1 MLPALTRRPHAGGI
15 ATSSRTQPDRTVRIP
30 ETNPSLTTLDG
41 RYHVLERLAA
51 GGMGE
56 VFRAHDAVLVREVA
70 VKVLHPNLAGDSGFV
85 DRFRREARAAAGL
98 SHPNIVGVH
107 DWGAVDGVY
116 FMVMEFVRGQ
126 SLRDIL
132 NAEGVLA
139 PAQAADVLLQVLT
152 ALDHAH
158 RKGIVHRDIKPE
170 NVMVAPDGLAKV
182 TDFGLAR
189 AYADARVTQA
199 GAVTGT
205 PQYLA
210 PEQLQGEPPDPRTD
224 LYSLGILAFEL
235 LTGRVP
241 FEGETSMAI
250 AYRHV
255 RDRVPRPSARNPSV
269 PPGLDGWVAS
279 MTEKD
284 RELRPESAAEARRD
298 LAAEATS
305 FPPARPIGELVHE
318 VPEPSSPFA
327 DPRRARTVAIPHGT
341 RASRRSGRRRLLGI
355 LFALLAVAGAAWG
368 AWTYLVPHSLDVP
381 NVIGLRMD
389 QAQAR
394 LFDLELTVTTGEGE
408 YSLRVPADHVLRTQP
423 PPGTTVREDT
433 NVTLTPS
440 LGPPPVPVPDL
451 IGKTVP
457 EAQRL
462 LKEARLR
469 LGEPKQA
476 YSDRFAVG
484 EIMKQSVPGT
494 GEAPQG
500 SDIDVVVSKGPSPEP
515 VPKVIGKSEEQA
527 RGLLAA
533 WVVKKETRYSDEVR
547 RGVVIDQRPNPK
559 TKLQPGQAVTIVV
572 SLGPKFVQVPNLE
585 GMSKD
590 EAVARIR
597 ELGLVPQVN
606 QVPGST
612 GDTVVG
618 QLPAGGETV
627 RSGST
632 VTIYV
637 A

>member
-1 MLPALTRRPHAGGI
+1 M
-15 ATSSRTQPDRTVRIP
+15 
-30 ETNPSLTTLDG
+30 
-41 RYHVLERLAA
+41 
-51 GGMGE
+51 
-56 VFRAHDAVLVREVA
+56 
-70 VKVLHPNLAGDSGFV
+70 
-85 DRFRREARAAAGL
+85 
-98 SHPNIVGVH
+98 GVH

-116 FMVMEFVRGQ
+116 FMVMEFVRG
-126 SLRDIL
+126 
-132 NAEGVLA
+132 
-139 PAQAADVLLQVLT
+139 
-152 ALDHAH
+152 HH
-158 RKGIVHRDIKPE
+158 
-170 NVMVAPDGLAKV
+170 DGAAKV

-210 PEQLQGEPPDPRTD
+210 PEQLQGEPADPRTD

-298 LAAEATS
+298 LATEAAS
-305 FPPARPIGELVHE
+305 FPPAQSIGTLVQGGAQ
-318 VPEPSSPFA
+318 PSPST
-327 DPRRARTVAIPHGT
+327 DPRRARTVAISRGT
-341 RASRRSGRRRLLGI
+341 RAGERRGRRRALGV

-368 AWTYLVPHSLDVP
+368 AWTYLVPHSVDVP
-381 NVIGLRMD
+381 RVIGVRMD
-389 QAQAR
+389 EAQAR
-394 LFDLELTVTTGEGE
+394 LSDLDLTVTIGEGE
-408 YSLRVPADHVLRTQP
+408 YSLRVPANHVLVIQP
-423 PPGTTVREDT
+423 PPGTTVREGT
-433 NVTLTPS
+433 SVTLTPS

-462 LKEARLR
+462 LKDARLR
-469 LGEPKQA
+469 LGEPRQA

-484 EIMKQSVPGT
+484 EIVEQSVPGT
-494 GEAPQG
+494 GQAPQG

-533 WVVKKETRYSDEVR
+533 WVVKKEMRYSDAVP

-559 TKLQPGQAVTIVV
+559 TELQPGQAVTIVV

-597 ELGLVPQVN
+597 ELGLIPQVN

-618 QLPAGGETV
+618 QLPAAGETV
-627 RSGST
+627 RAGST
-632 VTIYV
+632 ITIYV